1 MAIASL
7 VVAAGCAFVLVLLIE
22 RHAAALGLLDLP
34 NERSSHVE
42 ARPRGGGLAVI
53 GGVAAGLAVALL
65 SGATIEGR
73 MWTVLAGALLVAGVG
88 LRDDVM
94 PMRPAPRLAAQT
106 AAATVVIWVCGGF
119 STVPLPAPLGLPLGA
134 FGPVLA
140 LVWIVGVTNFFNFM
154 DGADGL
160 AGGQACL
167 TFLGLAVALAP
178 ASATVVPMIAVAAV
192 AAFLVRNWSP
202 ARIFL
207 GDVGSGWIG
216 FLLAALPL
224 AAPVDRRED
233 LVRLVATSL
242 ALFLID
248 PVVTLARR
256 WWRGAGVTASH
267 REHAYQR
274 LFAPGQS
281 HAVVV
286 GPLLAAA
293 GLLTAVAVVSDRE
306 PALAWWSLGLAGVV
320 AAAEF
325 FLAARAHPRRRHGA
339 RIG

>member
-1 MAIASL
+1 MVIAS
-7 VVAAGCAFVLVLLIE
+7 VIVAAACAFALVLLIE
-22 RHAAALGLLDLP
+22 RRAAALGLLDLP

-42 ARPRGGGLAVI
+42 ARPRGGGLGVI
-53 GGVAAGLAVALL
+53 GGVAVGLAVAL
-65 SGATIEGR
+65 SAGATIDAR
-73 MWTVLAGALLVAGVG
+73 MWAVLAGALLVAGVG
-88 LRDDVM
+88 WRDDVV
-94 PMRPAPRLAAQT
+94 PMRPAPRLAVQT
-106 AAATVVIWVCGGF
+106 VAAALVVWVCGGF
-119 STVPLPAPLGLPLGA
+119 SSVPLPAPLGLPLGA
-134 FGPVLA
+134 LGPALA

-167 TFLGLAVALAP
+167 TLLGLAVALSPAP
-178 ASATVVPMIAVAAV
+178 SAVVPMLAAAAV

-216 FLLAALPL
+216 FLLAAWPL
-224 AAPVDRRED
+224 AAPVERRED

-248 PVVTLARR
+248 PVVTLVRR
-256 WWRGAGVTASH
+256 WWRGAGVATSH

-286 GPLLAAA
+286 GPLLVAS
-293 GLLTAVAVVSDRE
+293 GVLTAVAVVSDRQ
-306 PALAWWSLGLAGVV
+306 PALAWWSLGLAVVVAVAEFVV
-320 AAAEF
+320 AA
-325 FLAARAHPRRRHGA
+325 RVDRHVRQGT
-339 RIG
+339 RPG